1 MYSRETFLRLFGA
14 LQEYAVEKYQ
24 KMNVFTI
31 FQYFSHGNANI
42 RETVVLFL
50 RVLFSNI
57 EFEGSY
63 KEISLKEATSK
74 QGQIFETIEIKN
86 SLKRKFH
93 EISVNQ
99 KKKELTK

>member
-31 FQYFSHGNANI
+31 FQYFSLGNENI
-42 RETVVLFL
+42 RETVVLLL
-50 RVLFSNI
+50 RVLFSNS

-63 KEISLKEATSK
+63 KEISLKEVTSK

-86 SLKRKFH
+86 PLKGKCHRIYIDK
-93 EISVNQ
+93 
-99 KKKELTK
+99 